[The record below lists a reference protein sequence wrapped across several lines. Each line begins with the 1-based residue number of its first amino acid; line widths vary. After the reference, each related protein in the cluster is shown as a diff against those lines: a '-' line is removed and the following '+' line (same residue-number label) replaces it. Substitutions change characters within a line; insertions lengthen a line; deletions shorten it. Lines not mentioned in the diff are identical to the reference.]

1 MYRQIQRTVALFLIS
16 FTFAS
21 SAWAFESVRNYEEN
35 PSSLKVLVFLS
46 KNCPCSRSHVDHL
59 NGLSQ
64 KYPNIA
70 FYGVITDFFNK
81 DSEPE
86 IKAYFDFKNF
96 KFPLIKDSE
105 QILVKKYGALKTPF
119 SVIVR
124 SEDSKKQ
131 VLYEGGVSDD
141 HDFPSS
147 KKHYLEENLAVLT
160 QGKDPIYKVGK
171 SLGCYIRRF

>member
-1 MYRQIQRTVALFLIS
+1 MQRAAILFLT
-16 FTFAS
+16 TFAFTAS
-21 SAWAFESVRNYEEN
+21 TWAYESVKSYQEN

-70 FYGVITDFFNK
+70 FYGVITDFFDK

-86 IKAYFDFKNF
+86 IKAYFDSQNF

-105 QILVKKYGALKTPF
+105 QMLVKKYGALKTPF
-119 SVIVR
+119 SVIVQNQ
-124 SEDSKKQ
+124 SSQEQ

-147 KKHYLEENLAVLT
+147 TKHYLEENLAALA